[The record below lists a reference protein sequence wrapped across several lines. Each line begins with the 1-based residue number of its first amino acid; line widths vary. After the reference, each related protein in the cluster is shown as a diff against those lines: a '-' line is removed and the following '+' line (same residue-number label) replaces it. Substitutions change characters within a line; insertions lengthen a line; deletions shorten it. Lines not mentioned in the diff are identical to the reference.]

1 MKTNASSTKHTAEER
16 VSISL
21 KSLIDLA
28 KVSTSIKQ
36 KKAPA
41 TNRQSGQYNAHF
53 KGRGMAFDESRLYQP
68 GDDIRSLDWR
78 VTARTGK
85 VHTKVFKEERERP
98 IFLSIDNRAAMHFA
112 TRGVFKSVQA
122 AKLAALL
129 AWSAHHHGDRIGGQL
144 FSEQQCLEFK
154 PQNGQRAVLRLLNAL
169 SKPTPAPTTRLD
181 LSHALARLTHHAHPG
196 SLVYILS
203 DFRGLTDKTLTH
215 IINLSHHCEV
225 ALLFIYDPLERQLPS
240 QGQFHF
246 TDELRTLLIDAD
258 DTLAL
263 NNYQQ
268 QFTQRVE
275 TLSQL
280 ARQKRISL
288 LHCCTTDDPLTC
300 LTQPQSITALTL

>member
-1 MKTNASSTKHTAEER
+1 MKTSASSTKHAAEER

-21 KSLIDLA
+21 KALIDLA
-28 KVSTSIKQ
+28 KFSTHIQQ

-41 TNRQSGQYNAHF
+41 TNRQSGQYVAHF

-122 AKLAALL
+122 AKLAALI

-144 FSEQQCLEFK
+144 FSENQCLEFK
-154 PQNGQRAVLRLLNAL
+154 PQNGQRGVLRLLNAL
-169 SKPTPAPTTRLD
+169 IKTTPAPATALD
-181 LSHALARLTHHAHPG
+181 LSQALARLTQHAHPG
-196 SLVYILS
+196 SLVYIIS
-203 DFRGLTDKTLTH
+203 DFRGLTDKTITH

-225 ALLFIYDPLERQLPS
+225 ALIFLYDPLERQLPKH
-240 QGQFHF
+240 GQFHF
-246 TDELRTLLIDAD
+246 TDELRTVLIDAD
-258 DTLAL
+258 DASALA
-263 NNYQQ
+263 NYQH
-268 QFTQRVE
+268 QFTQRVN

-280 ARQKRISL
+280 ARQKRISV

-300 LTQPQSITALTL
+300 LTQPKKITALT